1 MRGINLA
8 DEAEVPAEKKPCV
21 LPTLLLVS
29 ELDYVTRA
37 DMQIPKSRE
46 WCTNL
51 NVKTLDCGHWI
62 QLERPDVVNGL
73 LEEFAAEVCK

>member
-1 MRGINLA
+1 M
-8 DEAEVPAEKKPCV
+8 DEAQVPPEKKPCL

-37 DMQIPKSRE
+37 DMQIPKSNE

-51 NVKTLDCGHWI
+51 NVKILDCGHWI
-62 QLERPDVVNGL
+62 QLEKSDVLNGL
-73 LEEFAAEVCK
+73 LEGFAAEVCK

>member
-1 MRGINLA
+1 MRGVNLA

-37 DMQIPKSRE
+37 DMQIPKSSE